1 MAQARVRVTTSSPP
15 LLSLFDYARLAGA
28 ERRDEPFPHVLVED
42 FVTVAVQ
49 RMLISDF
56 PAIKGPGNVEPG
68 EVPQGPAFDEL
79 ITELES
85 DRFRDAIAAKFDID
99 LSNAVPTIGIRAYAE
114 PTDGRIHCD
123 HRSKLITLLLYFNET
138 WDDEGGRLR
147 ICRDQNDIENF
158 ATEVVPLSGT
168 LIAFRN
174 GPAAWHGHKQHV
186 GQRRMLQLSYRDM
199 SGIVGIER
207 RLSRLTKPIRRM
219 LNLS

>member
-1 MAQARVRVTTSSPP
+1 MAQANARVTTSSAP
-15 LLSLFDYARLAGA
+15 LPSPFDYARLAA
-28 ERRDEPFPHVLVED
+28 TERRDDPFPHVLVED
-42 FVTVAVQ
+42 FVTVSVQ
-49 RMLISDF
+49 PELISAF

-68 EVPQGPAFDEL
+68 DVPQGPAFDRL
-79 ITELES
+79 ILELES
-85 DRFRDAIAAKFDID
+85 DRFRDAIAEKFDID
-99 LSNAVPTIGIRAYAE
+99 LSNAVPTIGVRAYAE

-147 ICRDQNDIENF
+147 ICRDQNDIEDF
-158 ATEVVPLSGT
+158 ATEVLPLSGT

-174 GPAAWHGHKQHV
+174 GPTAWHGHKQHV

-199 SGIVGIER
+199 SGMVGIER